1 MADVAVLGAGNW
13 GTTLAQVI
21 ADNGYE
27 VSLWARR
34 KALVTHINKHHENK
48 RYLAGIPL
56 NPGITATT
64 DIAQCVDAVPVVLF
78 VVPSKA
84 FREVAREVGDTLQPD
99 QVVLHATKEIEPGS
113 QKRMSQLLMEETC
126 ALQIGVASGPNIAR
140 EICEGKPAGIVVAT
154 AFPRVF
160 RAARKLLH
168 CPRLRVYDNDDVV
181 GVELAGALKNVV
193 AIAGGMAT
201 AMGLGEN
208 AKALLMTRGL
218 SEVARIGVAMGARPT
233 TFSGVAGIGDLIVTC
248 TSTQSRNHRVGA
260 ALAEGKTL
268 KQAVKAL
275 GMVAEGVRTAA
286 VVRDIS
292 ERRGI
297 EAPLLVGVH
306 RVLDGELSPQQ
317 ALQHLM
323 GLDAMPDVAPAL
335 R

>member
-21 ADNGYE
+21 AEGGHS
-27 VSLWARR
+27 VALWTRR
-34 KALVTHINKHHENK
+34 KALATQINKHRENK
-48 RYLAGIPL
+48 RYLDGFTLSDRIE
-56 NPGITATT
+56 ATT
-64 DIAQCVDAVPVVLF
+64 DLAACVQSAPVVLF

-84 FREVAREVGDTLQPD
+84 FRYVARDVGEVLEPHQL
-99 QVVLHATKEIEPGS
+99 VLHATKGIEPVTHL
-113 QKRMSQLLMEETC
+113 RMTQIIMQETC
-126 ALQIGVASGPNIAR
+126 SLQLGVASGPNIAR

-154 AFPRVF
+154 AFPRV
-160 RAARKLLH
+160 AAAAKRLLH
-168 CPRLRVYDNDDVV
+168 GRRLRVYDNDDVI

-201 AMGLGEN
+201 AMQLGEN
-208 AKALLMTRGL
+208 AKALLVTRGL
-218 SEVARIGVAMGARPT
+218 SEIARVGVAMGARPT
-233 TFSGVAGIGDLIVTC
+233 TFAGVAGMGDLIVTC

-260 ALAEGKTL
+260 ALAQGKTL

-286 VVRDIS
+286 VVRDIA

-297 EAPLLVGVH
+297 EAPLMITVH
-306 RVLDGELSPQQ
+306 RVLEGELSPQAGLA
-317 ALQHLM
+317 ALMALE
-323 GLDAMPDVAPAL
+323 AVPDVAPSL

>member
-21 ADNGYE
+21 AENGAA

-34 KALVTHINKHHENK
+34 KALVTQINKHRENA

-56 NPGITATT
+56 SERITATT
-64 DIAQCVDAVPVVLF
+64 DLAEAVQGAPVVLF

-84 FREVAREVGDTLQPD
+84 FRAVARVVGDTLQPD
-99 QVVLHATKEIEPGS
+99 QLVLHATKGIEPVS
-113 QKRMSQLLMEETC
+113 HKRMSQLIMEETC
-126 ALQIGVASGPNIAR
+126 ALQLGVASGPNIAR

-154 AFPRVF
+154 AFPGVAK
-160 RAARKLLH
+160 AARELLH
-168 CPRLRVYDNDDVV
+168 CARLRVYDNDDVV

-201 AMGLGEN
+201 AMQLGEN

-218 SEVARIGVAMGARPT
+218 SEVARVGVAMGARPT
-233 TFSGVAGIGDLIVTC
+233 TFAGVAGIGDLIVTC

-260 ALAEGKTL
+260 ALARGKTL

-275 GMVAEGVRTAA
+275 GMVAEGVGTAA
-286 VVRDIS
+286 VVRDIA
-292 ERRGI
+292 ERKGLDT
-297 EAPLLVGVH
+297 PLLIGVH
-306 RVLDGELSPQQ
+306 RVLEGELSPQQ
-317 ALQHLM
+317 ALSHLM
-323 GLDAMPDVAPAL
+323 GLDALPDVAPAL